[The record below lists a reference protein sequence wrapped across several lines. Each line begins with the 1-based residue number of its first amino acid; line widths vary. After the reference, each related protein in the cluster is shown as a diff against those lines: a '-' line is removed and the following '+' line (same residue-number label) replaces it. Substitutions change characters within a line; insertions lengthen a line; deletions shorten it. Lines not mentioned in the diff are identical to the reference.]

1 MIVCEDEDDKVDGW
15 IFEMFK
21 EQVKLQQNER
31 GGSVVLPVGF

>member
-1 MIVCEDEDDKVDGW
+1 MLVCEDEEKKINGW

-31 GGSVVLPVGF
+31 GGSAVSPAGF